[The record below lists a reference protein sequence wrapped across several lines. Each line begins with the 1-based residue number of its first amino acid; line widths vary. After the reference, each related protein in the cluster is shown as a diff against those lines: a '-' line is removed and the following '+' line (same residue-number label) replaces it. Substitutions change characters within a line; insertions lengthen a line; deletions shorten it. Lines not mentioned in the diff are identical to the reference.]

1 MTNPEPQAEHR
12 WLNQLVGE
20 WAWEMDAQMEAPAG
34 SDQPPTKHTGTESV
48 KSLGV
53 WVMCHGTQAMADGQP
68 GLTVMTIGFDTTKK
82 KFVGSFIGSMM
93 THQWLY
99 EGELDAAGKVLTLNA
114 DGPSFT
120 DPTKTTKY
128 QDKIEV
134 VSADH
139 RILTSQALGDDG
151 NWVQFMTAHYRRK

>member
-1 MTNPEPQAEHR
+1 MKQPEPQAEHK
-12 WLNQLVGE
+12 WLEQLVGE
-20 WAWEMDAQMEAPAG
+20 WEWEMEAPTG
-34 SDQPPTKHTGTESV
+34 PDQPPSKHTGTESV
-48 KSLGV
+48 RSLGGV
-53 WVMCHGTQAMADGQP
+53 WVMCHGTQAMADGKP
-68 GLTVMTIGFDTTKK
+68 GLTVMTLGYDTARK

-93 THQWLY
+93 TNLWVY